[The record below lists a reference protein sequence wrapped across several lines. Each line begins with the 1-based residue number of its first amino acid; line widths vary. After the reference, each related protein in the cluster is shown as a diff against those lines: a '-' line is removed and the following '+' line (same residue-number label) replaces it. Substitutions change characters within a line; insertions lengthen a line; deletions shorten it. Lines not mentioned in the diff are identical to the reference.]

1 MRVTLSDDLPGC
13 YWLSAK
19 CWVSELFDDVGGRW
33 FRSVIAR
40 CGWVDGV
47 GDLKGFGRLTDKFR
61 NSPVLCL
68 TCEFCFSFD

>member
-1 MRVTLSDDLPGC
+1 M
-13 YWLSAK
+13 
-19 CWVSELFDDVGGRW
+19 SELFDDVGGRW